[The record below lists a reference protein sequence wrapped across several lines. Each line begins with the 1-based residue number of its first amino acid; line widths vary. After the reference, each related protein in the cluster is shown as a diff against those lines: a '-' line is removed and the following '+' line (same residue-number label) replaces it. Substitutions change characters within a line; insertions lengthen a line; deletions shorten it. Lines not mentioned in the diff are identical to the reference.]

1 MGLPA
6 KELTCLRRSGG
17 SNPLVSAH
25 FHFGGSVSPGL
36 VELAPVAQ
44 RIEHLTTDQKVGGSN
59 PSGRT
64 SKTPAHRICGLGFF
78 VLAVR
83 WRPFSRLLELKN
95 TKTAGRDFF
104 AEMPTLGFR
113 ILGFVF
119 SDSSWRT
126 PHPHSNIAG
135 G

>member
-1 MGLPA
+1 MGW
-6 KELTCLRRSGG
+6 
-17 SNPLVSAH
+17 
-25 FHFGGSVSPGL
+25 
-36 VELAPVAQ
+36 
-44 RIEHLTTDQKVGGSN
+44 
-59 PSGRT
+59 
-64 SKTPAHRICGLGFF
+64 GFF
-78 VLAVR
+78 VFAVR

-119 SDSSWRT
+119 LDSSWCT
-126 PHPHSNIAG
+126 PTPHSNIAG

>member
-1 MGLPA
+1 M
-6 KELTCLRRSGG
+6 
-17 SNPLVSAH
+17 VSR
-25 FHFGGSVSPGL
+25 
-36 VELAPVAQ
+36 EKN
-44 RIEHLTTDQKVGGSN
+44 LTTDQKVGGSN

-64 SKTPAHRICGLGFF
+64 AKTPAHRMCGLGFF

-113 ILGFVF
+113 ILGFVLL
-119 SDSSWRT
+119 DSSWCT
-126 PHPHSNIAG
+126 PTPHSNIAG

>member
-1 MGLPA
+1 M
-6 KELTCLRRSGG
+6 
-17 SNPLVSAH
+17 
-25 FHFGGSVSPGL
+25 
-36 VELAPVAQ
+36 
-44 RIEHLTTDQKVGGSN
+44 
-59 PSGRT
+59 
-64 SKTPAHRICGLGFF
+64 
-78 VLAVR
+78 LAVR

-119 SDSSWRT
+119 LDSSWCT
-126 PHPHSNIAG
+126 PTPHSNIAG

>member
-1 MGLPA
+1 MGVRIPPGAQLKPQ
-6 KELTCLRRSGG
+6 LTGY
-17 SNPLVSAH
+17 
-25 FHFGGSVSPGL
+25 
-36 VELAPVAQ
+36 
-44 RIEHLTTDQKVGGSN
+44 VGW
-59 PSGRT
+59 
-64 SKTPAHRICGLGFF
+64 GFF

-119 SDSSWRT
+119 SDSSWCT
-126 PHPHSNIAG
+126 PTPHSNIAG

>member
-1 MGLPA
+1 MGVRIPPGA
-6 KELTCLRRSGG
+6 QVKPQLTACLSW
-17 SNPLVSAH
+17 
-25 FHFGGSVSPGL
+25 
-36 VELAPVAQ
+36 
-44 RIEHLTTDQKVGGSN
+44 
-59 PSGRT
+59 
-64 SKTPAHRICGLGFF
+64 GFF

-119 SDSSWRT
+119 LDSSWCT
-126 PHPHSNIAG
+126 PHPALQHG